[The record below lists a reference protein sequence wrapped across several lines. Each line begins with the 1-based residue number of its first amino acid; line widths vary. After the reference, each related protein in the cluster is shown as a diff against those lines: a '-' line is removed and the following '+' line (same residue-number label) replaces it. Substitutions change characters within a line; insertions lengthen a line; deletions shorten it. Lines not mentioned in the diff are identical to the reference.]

1 MTRAAGEYLRRFT
14 DLLLATQSTDGNGA
28 SLDLD
33 LATGQ
38 VVDRIRQVRISNG
51 VVLLVGNGGS
61 AAIASHMQNDI
72 SKAAGI
78 TALVFTEQPLLT
90 ALTNDDG
97 YDAAFEFNTNQ
108 WAAQGDLM
116 IAISSSG
123 NSDNILRASRAALNA
138 GASLVTMSGFKPD
151 NQLRSLG
158 EVNLYVASSSYG
170 YVETAH
176 AAVGHYLT
184 DAAAGLLDSAG
195 DK

>member
-1 MTRAAGEYLRRFT
+1 MRRYA
-14 DLLLATQSTDGNGA
+14 DLLLATQSTNGNGEN
-28 SLDLD
+28 LDLD
-33 LATGQ
+33 TAMGQ
-38 VVDRIRQVRISNG
+38 VVDRIRQVKKSDGI
-51 VVLLVGNGGS
+51 VLLVGNGGS

-78 TALVFTEQPLLT
+78 KALVFTEQPLLT

-97 YDAAFEFNTNQ
+97 YESAFEFSTNL
-108 WAAQGDLM
+108 WAGQGGLM

-123 NSDNILRASRAALNA
+123 SSENILRASHAALNA
-138 GASLVTMSGFKPD
+138 GTGLVTMSGFKSD

-176 AAVGHYLT
+176 AALGHYLT
-184 DAAAGLLDSAG
+184 DAAAGLLDNAG
-195 DK
+195 YK

>member
-78 TALVFTEQPLLT
+78 KALVFTEQPLLT

>member
-33 LATGQ
+33 TAMDQ
-38 VVDRIRQVRISNG
+38 VVDKIWQVRNSNG

-78 TALVFTEQPLLT
+78 KALVFTEQPLLT

>member
-1 MTRAAGEYLRRFT
+1 MTLAAGEYLRRFT
-14 DLLLATQSTDGNGA
+14 DLLLATQSTNGNGD
-28 SLDLD
+28 SLNLD
-33 LATGQ
+33 AAMGQ
-38 VVDRIRQVRISNG
+38 VVDRIRQVRNSHG

-78 TALVFTEQPLLT
+78 KALVFTEQPLLT
-90 ALTNDDG
+90 ALTNDNG
-97 YDAAFEFNTNQ
+97 YDTAFEFNTNL
-108 WAAQGDLM
+108 WAARGDLM

-123 NSDNILRASRAALNA
+123 SSENILRASRAALNA
-138 GASLVTMSGFKPD
+138 GANLVTMSGFKSD

-158 EVNLYVASSSYG
+158 EVNLYVASSMYG

-176 AAVGHYLT
+176 AALGHYLT
-184 DAAAGLLDSAG
+184 DAAAGLLDNAG

>member
-1 MTRAAGEYLRRFT
+1 MTSAASKYLQRYT
-14 DLLLATQSTDGNGA
+14 DLLLATQSTNGNGE

-33 LATGQ
+33 TAMGQ
-38 VVDRIRQVRISNG
+38 VVDRIRQVKNSDG

-78 TALVFTEQPLLT
+78 KSLVFTEQPLLT

-97 YDAAFEFNTNQ
+97 YKSAFEFTTNL
-108 WAAQGDLM
+108 WAGRGDLM

-123 NSDNILRASRAALNA
+123 SSENILRASRAALNA
-138 GASLVTMSGFKPD
+138 GAGLVTMSGFNSD

-158 EVNLYVASSSYG
+158 EINLYVASSSYG

-176 AAVGHYLT
+176 AALGHYLT
-184 DAAAGLLDSAG
+184 DAAAGLLGNAG